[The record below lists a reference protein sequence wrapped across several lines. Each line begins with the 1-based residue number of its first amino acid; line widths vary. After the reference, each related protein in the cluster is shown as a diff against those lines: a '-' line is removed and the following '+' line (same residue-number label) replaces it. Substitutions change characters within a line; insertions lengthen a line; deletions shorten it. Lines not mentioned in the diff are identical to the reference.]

1 MKKKLL
7 NLGLMLILIVGIVFL
22 SGCVQE
28 ENSAEVPIDENY
40 DPYTFEYNI
49 PLTKL

>member
-1 MKKKLL
+1 MGVKEMKKQKLL

-28 ENSAEVPIDENY
+28 ENY
-40 DPYTFEYNI
+40 DPYTFKYNI

>member
-1 MKKKLL
+1 MGVKEMKKQKLL

-28 ENSAEVPIDENY
+28 EHY
-40 DPYTFEYNI
+40 DP
-49 PLTKL
+49 